1 MVVAKTW
8 CSQCR
13 ESQLRSLVRELE
25 LTRIREDQRSR
36 VPPLRP
42 STAKKR
48 PERRKSEPSTH
59 RLLRTKPS
67 KIPHLASDHRLWTC
81 PVGAQPALSV
91 FSEGLGLVCVSLLW
105 FNAPE

>member
-1 MVVAKTW
+1 MVIAKTW
-8 CSQCR
+8 CSQYR
-13 ESQLRSLVRELE
+13 ESQLQFLVRELD
-25 LTRIREDQRSR
+25 LTCFIEDQRSR

-42 STAKKR
+42 SRAKRR
-48 PERRKSEPSTH
+48 PERKKSEPSTH

-67 KIPHLASDHRLWTC
+67 KIPHLASDHRWAC

-91 FSEGLGLVCVSLLW
+91 FSEGLGLVCVSLVS

>member
-1 MVVAKTW
+1 MVIAKTW

-25 LTRIREDQRSR
+25 LTRFREDQRSR